1 MSSNDTQ
8 PLSDEE
14 REELERLRAEQAR
27 LQQAVA
33 AQQQRDE
40 LERLRKAQKYAQED
54 AEYYAEKARRK
65 AEREKAREHPD
76 YSVDDVP
83 PMPLIQKIVL
93 AVVGVMAAA
102 LIVYFI
108 WFNVTDQRAVNLAEM
123 SASDGMAAATL
134 SLDAPATSDAA
145 A

>member
-27 LQQAVA
+27 IQEAAA
-33 AQQQRDE
+33 AQRQREE
-40 LERLRKAQKYAQED
+40 LERLRKQQKYAKED

-76 YSVDDVP
+76 YSVEDVP
-83 PMPLIQKIVL
+83 PMPLMQKIILGVF
-93 AVVGVMAAA
+93 AVMVVALVGYFVM
-102 LIVYFI
+102 
-108 WFNVTDQRAVNLAEM
+108 FNVTGQGQD
-123 SASDGMAAATL
+123 ASDAATSTDGVAQVSL
-134 SLDAPATSDAA
+134 SLDASAASDAA
-145 A
+145 

>member
-14 REELERLRAEQAR
+14 REELEQLRAQQAK
-27 LQQAVA
+27 LQQAAA

-40 LERLRKAQKYAQED
+40 LERLRKAQKYAKED

-65 AEREKAREHPD
+65 AERERQREHPD

-83 PMPLIQKIVL
+83 PMSSKQKIVI
-93 AVVGVMAAA
+93 AVFAVMAVA
-102 LIVYFI
+102 LVGYLI
-108 WFNVTDQRAVNLAEM
+108 WFNTVGKNV
-123 SASDGMAAATL
+123 ASDG
-134 SLDAPATSDAA
+134 APADDGVAVVSQSADASMTSDAA
-145 A
+145 

>member
-27 LQQAVA
+27 LQQAAA

-83 PMPLIQKIVL
+83 PMPLVQKIVL
-93 AVVGVMAAA
+93 AVVAVMAAA
-102 LIVYFI
+102 LVIYFI

-123 SASDGMAAATL
+123 SANDGTAAATL
-134 SLDAPATSDAA
+134 SLDASATSDAA